1 MLDIRRI
8 RSETDA
14 IKANLTKR
22 GEDTSKIDALLAIDE
37 KRRQYL
43 VESESTKA
51 EQNQL
56 GRNIANAKKTGQDAS
71 ALLAQSHLLKQ
82 AFETAQEELR
92 NLEEQQEA
100 LLSRLPN
107 LVLDDVPA
115 GGEENNRVFESPDI
129 IGNWYEVSKRISQST
144 LMQPREFDFKPKA
157 HWDLGAALGLF
168 DTERGAKLSGSGF
181 VLYTGVGARLQ
192 RALINYMLDLHTTV
206 HGYTELGVPY
216 LLTRESITASG
227 HIVKFAPEMYHDAE
241 SDQFFVPTAEP
252 ALVNVHRGELLEH
265 GILPIKYVAHTPCW
279 RREAGAAGKD
289 TRGLQRVHQFDK
301 VEIFQ
306 YTLPEESAAAQDEM
320 VQQACAVLDG
330 LEIPHRLLLLAAGD
344 TSFSMARTIDI
355 EAWAPGV
362 GKWLEV
368 SSASDGTDFQA
379 RRANIRF
386 RREAGAKPEFPH
398 LLNAS
403 GTALARV
410 YAALLET
417 HQNADGTVTLPVALR
432 PYLGGLDKLG

>member
-8 RSETDA
+8 RTETDA
-14 IKANLTKR
+14 IKANLAKR
-22 GEDTSKIDALLAIDE
+22 GEDTSKIDALLALDVTRRE
-37 KRRQYL
+37 KQ
-43 VESESTKA
+43 SEWEVLRA
-51 EQNQL
+51 EQNKL
-56 GRNIANAKKTGQDAS
+56 GPQIAAAKKAGEDA
-71 ALLAQSHLLKQ
+71 APILARSGELKSRLQSLD
-82 AFETAQEELR
+82 EELKS
-92 NLEEQQEA
+92 LDPEQEA
-100 LLSRLPN
+100 LLSKLPN
-107 LVLDDVPA
+107 LVLDDVPE
-115 GGEENNRVFESPDI
+115 GGEECNAEIRGSNKP
-129 IGNWYEVSKRISQST
+129 
-144 LMQPREFDFKPKA
+144 LREFDFEPKA
-157 HWDLGAALGLF
+157 HWDIAAALGLF

-252 ALVNVHRGELLEH
+252 ALVNVHRGELLEP
-265 GILPIKYVAHTPCW
+265 GVLPIKYVAHTPCW

-306 YTLPEESAAAQDEM
+306 YTLPEESANAQNEM

-417 HQNADGTVTLPVALR
+417 HQNADGTVTLPTALR
-432 PYLGGLDKLG
+432 PYLGGLEKLG

>member
-8 RSETDA
+8 RTEPDA
-14 IKANLTKR
+14 IKANLAKR
-22 GEDTSKIDALLAIDE
+22 GEDTSKIDALLALDE
-37 KRRQYL
+37 IRREKQTEWEVL
-43 VESESTKA
+43 RA
-51 EQNQL
+51 EQNKL
-56 GRNIANAKKTGQDAS
+56 GPQIAAAKKAGDDAT
-71 ALLAQSHLLKQ
+71 AVLAHLGELKSRLQSLDETLKSLDP
-82 AFETAQEELR
+82 E
-92 NLEEQQEA
+92 QEA
-100 LLSRLPN
+100 LLSKLPN
-107 LVLDDVPA
+107 LVLDDVPE
-115 GGEENNRVFESPDI
+115 GGEECNAEIRGANKP
-129 IGNWYEVSKRISQST
+129 
-144 LMQPREFDFKPKA
+144 LREFDFEPKA
-157 HWDLGAALGLF
+157 HWDLGISLGLF

-192 RALINYMLDLHTTV
+192 RALINLMLDLHTTV

-252 ALVNVHRGELLEH
+252 ALVNVHRGELLEP
-265 GILPIKYVAHTPCW
+265 GVLPIKYVAHTPCW

-301 VEIFQ
+301 VELFQ
-306 YTLPEESAAAQDEM
+306 YTLPEESASAQSEM
-320 VQQACAVLDG
+320 VQQACAVLDT

-344 TSFSMARTIDI
+344 TSFSMARTVDI

-417 HQNADGTVTLPVALR
+417 HQNADGTVTLPAALR
-432 PYLGGLDKLG
+432 PYLGGREKLEPK

>member
-8 RSETDA
+8 RTETDA
-14 IKANLTKR
+14 IKANLAKR
-22 GEDTSKIDALLAIDE
+22 GEDTSKIDALLALDITRRE
-37 KRRQYL
+37 KQ
-43 VESESTKA
+43 SEWEVLRA
-51 EQNQL
+51 EQNKL
-56 GRNIANAKKTGQDAS
+56 GPQIAAAKKAGEDA
-71 ALLAQSHLLKQ
+71 APILARSGELKSRLQSLD
-82 AFETAQEELR
+82 EELKS
-92 NLEEQQEA
+92 LDPEQEA
-100 LLSRLPN
+100 LLSKLPN
-107 LVLDDVPA
+107 LVLDDVPE
-115 GGEENNRVFESPDI
+115 GGEECNAEIRGSNKP
-129 IGNWYEVSKRISQST
+129 
-144 LMQPREFDFKPKA
+144 LREFDFEPKA
-157 HWDLGAALGLF
+157 HWDIAAALGLF

-252 ALVNVHRGELLEH
+252 ALVNVHRGELLEP
-265 GILPIKYVAHTPCW
+265 GVLPIKYVAHTPCW

-306 YTLPEESAAAQDEM
+306 YTLPEESANAQNEM

-417 HQNADGTVTLPVALR
+417 HQNADGTVTLPTALR
-432 PYLGGLDKLG
+432 PYLGGLEKLG

>member
-1 MLDIRRI
+1 MLDIRKI
-8 RSETDA
+8 RTETDA
-14 IKANLTKR
+14 VKANLAKR
-22 GEDTSKIDALLAIDE
+22 GEDPAKIDALLALDVTRRE
-37 KRRQYL
+37 KQTEW
-43 VESESTKA
+43 ESLRA
-51 EQNQL
+51 EQNKVGPQ
-56 GRNIANAKKTGQDAS
+56 IAAAKKSGEDAS
-71 ALLAQSHLLKQ
+71 ALLTRSAELKSRLQSLD
-82 AFETAQEELR
+82 EELKA
-92 NLEEQQEA
+92 LDPEQEA
-100 LLSRLPN
+100 LLSKLPN
-107 LVLDDVPA
+107 LVLEDVPT
-115 GGEENNRVFESPDI
+115 GGEECNVEIRGANKP
-129 IGNWYEVSKRISQST
+129 
-144 LMQPREFDFKPKA
+144 LREFDFAPKP
-157 HWDLGAALGLF
+157 HWELAQHLGLF
-168 DTERGAKLSGSGF
+168 DSERGAKLSGSGF
-181 VLYTGVGARLQ
+181 ILYTGLGARLQ
-192 RALINYMLDLHTTV
+192 RALINLMLDLHTTV

-252 ALVNVHRGELLEH
+252 ALVNVHRGELLEP
-265 GILPIKYVAHTPCW
+265 GVLPIKYVAHTPCW

-306 YTLPEESAAAQDEM
+306 YTLPEESQSAQNEM
-320 VQQACAVLDG
+320 VEQACAVLDA

-344 TSFSMARTIDI
+344 TSFSMARTVDI

-379 RRANIRF
+379 RRAGIRF

-417 HQNADGTVTLPVALR
+417 HQNADGSVTVPEKLR
-432 PYLGGLDKLG
+432 PYLGGLEKLEGK

>member
-8 RSETDA
+8 RTEPDV
-14 IKANLTKR
+14 IKANLAKR
-22 GEDTSKIDALLAIDE
+22 GEGTGKIDALLALDE
-37 KRRQYL
+37 TRREKQTEWEVL
-43 VESESTKA
+43 RA
-51 EQNQL
+51 EQNKL
-56 GRNIANAKKTGQDAS
+56 GPQIAAAKKAGEDAT
-71 ALLAQSHLLKQ
+71 AVLAHLGELKSRLQSLDQTLKSLDP
-82 AFETAQEELR
+82 E
-92 NLEEQQEA
+92 QEA
-100 LLSRLPN
+100 LLSTLPN
-107 LVLDDVPA
+107 LVLDDVPE
-115 GGEENNRVFESPDI
+115 GGEECNAEIRGANKP
-129 IGNWYEVSKRISQST
+129 
-144 LMQPREFDFKPKA
+144 LPEFDFEPRA
-157 HWDLGAALGLF
+157 HWDLGASLGLF

-192 RALINYMLDLHTTV
+192 RALINLMLDLHTTV

-252 ALVNVHRGELLEH
+252 ALVNVHRGELLEP
-265 GILPIKYVAHTPCW
+265 GVLPIKYVAHTPCW

-306 YTLPEESAAAQDEM
+306 YTLPEESANAQAEM
-320 VQQACAVLDG
+320 VRQACAVLDT

-344 TSFSMARTIDI
+344 TGFSMARTVDI

-379 RRANIRF
+379 RRASIRF

-410 YAALLET
+410 YAALLEN
-417 HQNADGTVTLPVALR
+417 HQNVDGSVTVPVALR
-432 PYLGGLDKLG
+432 PYLSGREKLEAK

>member
-8 RSETDA
+8 RTETDA
-14 IKANLTKR
+14 IKANLAKR
-22 GEDTSKIDALLAIDE
+22 GEDTSKIDALLALDE
-37 KRRQYL
+37 TRREKQTEWEGL
-43 VESESTKA
+43 RA
-51 EQNQL
+51 EQNKL
-56 GRNIANAKKTGQDAS
+56 GPQIAAAKKSGEDA
-71 ALLAQSHLLKQ
+71 APILARSGELKSRLQSLD
-82 AFETAQEELR
+82 EELKS
-92 NLEEQQEA
+92 LDPEQEA
-100 LLSRLPN
+100 LLSKLPN

-115 GGEENNRVFESPDI
+115 GGEECNAEIRGANTPLRA
-129 IGNWYEVSKRISQST
+129 
-144 LMQPREFDFKPKA
+144 FDFEPKA
-157 HWDLGAALGLF
+157 HWDIASALGLF

-216 LLTRESITASG
+216 LLTRESVTASG

-252 ALVNVHRGELLEH
+252 ALVNVHRGELLEP
-265 GILPIKYVAHTPCW
+265 GVLPIKYVAHTPCW

-306 YTLPEESAAAQDEM
+306 YTLPEESANAQNEM

-344 TSFSMARTIDI
+344 TSFSMARTVDI

-417 HQNADGTVTLPVALR
+417 HQNADGTVTIPAALR
-432 PYLGGLDKLG
+432 PHLGGLEKLEPK

>member
-8 RSETDA
+8 RTETDA
-14 IKANLTKR
+14 IKANLAKR
-22 GEDTSKIDALLAIDE
+22 GEDTSKIDALLALDVTRRE
-37 KRRQYL
+37 KQ
-43 VESESTKA
+43 SEWEVLRA
-51 EQNQL
+51 EQNKL
-56 GRNIANAKKTGQDAS
+56 GPQIAAAKKAGEDA
-71 ALLAQSHLLKQ
+71 APILARSGELKPRLQSLD
-82 AFETAQEELR
+82 EELKS
-92 NLEEQQEA
+92 LDPEQEA
-100 LLSRLPN
+100 LLSKLPN
-107 LVLDDVPA
+107 LVLDDVPE
-115 GGEENNRVFESPDI
+115 GGEECNAEIRGANQPLRVF
-129 IGNWYEVSKRISQST
+129 
-144 LMQPREFDFKPKA
+144 DFEPKA
-157 HWDLGAALGLF
+157 HWDLGASLGLF

-252 ALVNVHRGELLEH
+252 ALVNVHRGELLEP
-265 GILPIKYVAHTPCW
+265 GVLPIKYVAHTPCW

-306 YTLPEESAAAQDEM
+306 YTLPEASAAAQDEM

-344 TSFSMARTIDI
+344 TSFSMARTVDI

-417 HQNADGTVTLPVALR
+417 HQSADGTVTLPVALR
-432 PYLGGLDKLG
+432 PYLGEMEKLEPK

>member
-8 RSETDA
+8 RTEPDT
-14 IKANLTKR
+14 IKANLARR
-22 GEDTSKIDALLAIDE
+22 GEDTSKIDALLALDE
-37 KRRQYL
+37 TRREKQTEWEVL
-43 VESESTKA
+43 RA
-51 EQNQL
+51 EQNKL
-56 GRNIANAKKTGQDAS
+56 GPQIAAAKKAGDDAT
-71 ALLAQSHLLKQ
+71 AVLAHLGELKSRLQSLDETLKSLDP
-82 AFETAQEELR
+82 E
-92 NLEEQQEA
+92 QEA
-100 LLSRLPN
+100 LLSKLPN
-107 LVLDDVPA
+107 LVLDDVPK
-115 GGEENNRVFESPDI
+115 GGEECNAEIRGANMPLRVF
-129 IGNWYEVSKRISQST
+129 
-144 LMQPREFDFKPKA
+144 DFEPKA
-157 HWDLGAALGLF
+157 HWDLGASLGLF

-192 RALINYMLDLHTTV
+192 RALINLMLDLHTTV

-252 ALVNVHRGELLEH
+252 ALVNVHRGELLEP
-265 GILPIKYVAHTPCW
+265 GVLPIKYVAHTPCW

-301 VEIFQ
+301 VELFQ
-306 YTLPEESAAAQDEM
+306 YTLPEESASAQSEM
-320 VQQACAVLDG
+320 VQQACAVLDT

-344 TSFSMARTIDI
+344 TGFSMARTVDI

-417 HQNADGTVTLPVALR
+417 HQNADGSVTLPVALR
-432 PYLGGLDKLG
+432 PYLGGREKLEPK

>member
-8 RSETDA
+8 RTETDA
-14 IKANLTKR
+14 IKAILAKR
-22 GEDTSKIDALLAIDE
+22 GEDVTRVDALLAIDE
-37 KRRQYL
+37 ERRVKQTEWEQL
-43 VESESTKA
+43 RA
-51 EQNQL
+51 EQNKL
-56 GRNIANAKKTGQDAS
+56 GPQIAAAKKAGEDAAPILARS
-71 ALLAQSHLLKQ
+71 AELKHHLQNLD
-82 AFETAQEELR
+82 EELKS
-92 NLEEQQEA
+92 LDPKQEA
-100 LLSRLPN
+100 LLSKLPN
-107 LVLDDVPA
+107 LTLDDVPA
-115 GGEENNRVFESPDI
+115 GGEENNTEIRGANRALP
-129 IGNWYEVSKRISQST
+129 T
-144 LMQPREFDFKPKA
+144 FDFEPKA
-157 HWDLGAALGLF
+157 HWDLGAGLGLF
-168 DTERGAKLSGSGF
+168 DSERGAKLSGSGF
-181 VLYTGVGARLQ
+181 ILYTGLGARLQ
-192 RALINYMLDLHTTV
+192 RALINLMLDLHTTV
-206 HGYTELGVPY
+206 HGYTEMGVPY
-216 LLTRESITASG
+216 LLTRESISASG

-252 ALVNVHRGELLEH
+252 ALVNIHRGELLEP
-265 GILPIKYVAHTPCW
+265 GVLPLKYVAHTPCW

-306 YTLPEESAAAQDEM
+306 YTLPEVSAAAQAEM
-320 VQQACAVLDG
+320 VQQACAVLDA

-344 TSFSMARTIDI
+344 TSFSMARTVDI

-386 RREAGAKPEFPH
+386 RRESGAKPEFPH

-403 GTALARV
+403 GTALPRV

-417 HQNADGTVTLPVALR
+417 HQHADGSVTVPVALR
-432 PYLGGLDKLG
+432 PYLGGQERLKPKA

>member
-8 RSETDA
+8 RTETDA
-14 IKANLTKR
+14 IKANLAKR
-22 GEDTSKIDALLAIDE
+22 GEDTSKIDALLALDVTRRE
-37 KRRQYL
+37 KQ
-43 VESESTKA
+43 SEWEVLRA
-51 EQNQL
+51 EQNKL
-56 GRNIANAKKTGQDAS
+56 GPQIAAAKKAGEDATPILVRS
-71 ALLAQSHLLKQ
+71 GELKSCLQSLD
-82 AFETAQEELR
+82 EELKS
-92 NLEEQQEA
+92 LDPEQEA
-100 LLSRLPN
+100 LLSKLPN
-107 LVLDDVPA
+107 LVLDDVPE
-115 GGEENNRVFESPDI
+115 GGEECNAEIRGSNKP
-129 IGNWYEVSKRISQST
+129 
-144 LMQPREFDFKPKA
+144 LREFDFEPKA
-157 HWDLGAALGLF
+157 HWDIAAALGLF

-192 RALINYMLDLHTTV
+192 RALINYMLDLHTLV

-216 LLTRESITASG
+216 LLTRESVTASG

-252 ALVNVHRGELLEH
+252 ALVNVHRGELLEP
-265 GILPIKYVAHTPCW
+265 GVLPIKYVAHTPCW

-306 YTLPEESAAAQDEM
+306 YTLPEESANAQNEM
-320 VQQACAVLDG
+320 VQQAYAVLDG

-417 HQNADGTVTLPVALR
+417 HQNADGTVTIPTALR
-432 PYLGGLDKLG
+432 PHLGGLERLEPK

>member
-1 MLDIRRI
+1 MRG
-8 RSETDA
+8 
-14 IKANLTKR
+14 ANKPL
-22 GEDTSKIDALLAIDE
+22 
-37 KRRQYL
+37 
-43 VESESTKA
+43 
-51 EQNQL
+51 
-56 GRNIANAKKTGQDAS
+56 
-71 ALLAQSHLLKQ
+71 
-82 AFETAQEELR
+82 
-92 NLEEQQEA
+92 
-100 LLSRLPN
+100 
-107 LVLDDVPA
+107 
-115 GGEENNRVFESPDI
+115 
-129 IGNWYEVSKRISQST
+129 
-144 LMQPREFDFKPKA
+144 REFDFEPKA
-157 HWDLGAALGLF
+157 HWDIAATLGLF

-192 RALINYMLDLHTTV
+192 RALINYMLDLHTLV
-206 HGYTELGVPY
+206 HDYTELGVPY
-216 LLTRESITASG
+216 LLTRESVTASG

-252 ALVNVHRGELLEH
+252 ALVNVHRGELLEP
-265 GILPIKYVAHTPCW
+265 GVLPIKYVAHTPCW

-306 YTLPEESAAAQDEM
+306 YTLPEESASAQNEM

-417 HQNADGTVTLPVALR
+417 HQNADGTVTIPVALR
-432 PYLGGLDKLG
+432 PHLGGLEKLEPK